1 MSIKL
6 KINGKEEV
14 FDKKTTVLNLIKDR
28 GLHVDHIVVEYNHK
42 IIPEGEYSRTL
53 LKDDDN
59 VEIVS
64 FVGGG

>member
-28 GLHVDHIVVEYNHK
+28 LREHACVING
-42 IIPEGEYSRTL
+42 IIKELSKE
-53 LKDDDN
+53 KK
-59 VEIVS
+59 E
-64 FVGGG
+64 